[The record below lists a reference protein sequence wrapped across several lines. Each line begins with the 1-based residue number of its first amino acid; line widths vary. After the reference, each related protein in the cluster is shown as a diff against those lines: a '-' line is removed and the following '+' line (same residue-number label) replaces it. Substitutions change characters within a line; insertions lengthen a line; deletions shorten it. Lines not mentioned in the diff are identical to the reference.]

1 MIGGI
6 IHLTSAF
13 YFTLVDDW
21 YHLLKNRHGRRL
33 VGPGLLYLIFTPVD
47 MLPSIRLV
55 WQRLLRVFKIKTRNV
70 VVWNDLL
77 SVFRNSQ
84 YRYAVQERE
93 EVVAA
98 YFSIDDDTQYH
109 FLYGI
114 ADDALHMRVEILNG
128 FDIELTG
135 EMMILAGHFNNR
147 ILPGFVEVNAEDG
160 TVTFLFREPLM
171 QYLFLVRRIDDD
183 IIRHYIIAR
192 DVLWA
197 FKELQQ
203 TREDPVFVFSEL
215 VRKRQAEDNQGESAG
230 N

>member
-1 MIGGI
+1 
-6 IHLTSAF
+6 
-13 YFTLVDDW
+13 
-21 YHLLKNRHGRRL
+21 
-33 VGPGLLYLIFTPVD
+33 